1 MGLAPRVIDLSLL
14 TPSTG
19 FLLQGE
25 TGDLVG
31 WSVST
36 AGDVNGDGIDDLII
50 GAPYGDSGGYNAG
63 EAYVIF
69 GQAGTTRTNIDLTT
83 LSAADGFI
91 IQGDVD
97 GDYAGL
103 SVSSAGDVNGDG
115 IDDMIVAARRPGEAY
130 VIFGRTGAAR
140 GNIDLTTLPATDG
153 FVIQGAFAGY
163 GAGRTVS
170 SAGDVNGDGI
180 NDMIIGAPRGDNG
193 GTRAGEAYVI
203 FGRAGATRGE
213 IDVTTLSATDGFVI
227 QGDEAGDYAG
237 WSVSS
242 AGDVNGD
249 GIDDVIVGA
258 SQGDNG
264 GTNAGETY
272 VIFGRA
278 GATRTNIDL
287 TTLSATDGFII
298 QGDAAGDASGTSV
311 SSVGDVNG
319 DGIDDLIVGASQ
331 GDNGGIDA
339 GEAYVIFGRAG
350 ATRTN
355 IDLTTLSA
363 TDGFI
368 IQGDAAGDTAGWS
381 VSSAGDVN
389 DDGIDDLIVGA
400 LRSNNGGQYA
410 GEAYVIFGRVGATR
424 SNIDRTTLSANDG
437 FVIQGDAAGD
447 FAGWS
452 VSSAGDVNGD
462 GVDDLI
468 VGAAYSNLSGFRAGG
483 AYVIFGSKDIGTP
496 DAGNSFSTATAIST
510 GAQNSQSVGIGTDTD
525 DYYSFVATGNGFVT
539 ASLTGLTA
547 DLDLRV
553 YGSGLGL
560 RALSERVGTANE
572 DIRFEVI
579 GGQTYYLRVD
589 PNLTATSNYT
599 LTTNFISVSASTIS
613 TSLFFLLNGG
623 QLSALSKLADAA
635 YDLGSAENI
644 VTGFNEGIK
653 IPGASHPDLASPQPR
668 WLTPLDVPSLSPQT
682 VSNINFPVKGLLP
695 GGIYVN
701 ENAAAVVAV
710 TSDSLFVTFR
720 GTNDNGSGGGIFGG
734 TPDTDDWIGKDAHYA
749 LFNDLIS
756 ALDQYVSKH
765 PELKTVYVSGHS
777 LGASMAQHFMETHMN
792 SLGLRYEATLFA
804 SPGYGGGSTD
814 DPRISNIWLAGDPI
828 TVAALLSNT
837 SGDDNII
844 YHNLPGLLS
853 TQLHKVWLYAD
864 FTKFLS
870 DYGITR
876 VALSNIE
883 GIDFDRFYAHDFTPN
898 VQGGIGAN
906 NDIIDGSIYN
916 DVILGGAGNDWL
928 DGGEGN
934 DVLYGGIG
942 NDRLF
947 GGLGSDRAYFTG
959 VTAATVNLSLLTAQ
973 ATGFGTDTLISIE
986 HISSGGGDDKLTG
999 NIAGNS
1005 LSAGAGNDIIDGG
1018 AGNDALYG
1026 GNGNDLLFG
1035 GVGNDRIDGGLGI
1048 DRAWFVGTTAAT
1060 VNLLL
1065 TVAQVTGYGT
1075 DTLTGIEHVI
1085 SGSGNDWLTGDAL
1098 GNNLGSGAGND
1109 TVNGGAGNDALYG
1122 GDGND
1127 LMVGGIGN
1135 DRIDGGLGTDRA
1147 YYTGTTAATV
1157 NLSLI
1162 TAQVTGF
1169 GTDTLLGIEHL
1180 SSDSGNDRLTGNTSG
1195 NSLISGA
1202 GNDTVDGG
1210 AGNDALYGG
1219 DGNDSLTGGTG
1230 SDTFVFNTVLGAVNS
1245 DRITD
1250 FSFLEDTIRLE
1261 NAVFTGLANGV
1272 LTAAVFVANV
1282 TGLAAD
1288 ASDRI
1293 IYETGTGNLYFD
1305 ADGTG
1310 VGARVQFAV
1319 LNSGLAVTSA
1329 DFFVI

>member
-1 MGLAPRVIDLSLL
+1 MALENGIYFS
-14 TPSTG
+14 TSTG
-19 FLLQGE
+19 YIARYDLTSRAVTVVSSTSLNITDIAFSPDGQLYAVTYNSLYRIDSG
-25 TGDLVG
+25 TGSATLVG
-31 WSVST
+31 ALT
-36 AGDVNGDGIDDLII
+36 GL
-50 GAPYGDSGGYNAG
+50 PYY
-63 EAYVIF
+63 
-69 GQAGTTRTNIDLTT
+69 T
-83 LSAADGFI
+83 GF
-91 IQGDVD
+91 
-97 GDYAGL
+97 
-103 SVSSAGDVNGDG
+103 
-115 IDDMIVAARRPGEAY
+115 
-130 VIFGRTGAAR
+130 TGA
-140 GNIDLTTLPATDG
+140 TG
-153 FVIQGAFAGY
+153 FDISPSGVALITSSVVRDIAQVNLVTGSLEFAGY
-163 GAGRTVS
+163 VPLRTTGDIAFVGETLNVGLS
-170 SAGDVNGDGI
+170 SALGYTVTEYNRYVSGGSIPNGMAD
-180 NDMIIGAPRGDNG
+180 
-193 GTRAGEAYVI
+193 
-203 FGRAGATRGE
+203 
-213 IDVTTLSATDGFVI
+213 
-227 QGDEAGDYAG
+227 
-237 WSVSS
+237 
-242 AGDVNGD
+242 
-249 GIDDVIVGA
+249 
-258 SQGDNG
+258 
-264 GTNAGETY
+264 
-272 VIFGRA
+272 
-278 GATRTNIDL
+278 
-287 TTLSATDGFII
+287 
-298 QGDAAGDASGTSV
+298 
-311 SSVGDVNG
+311 
-319 DGIDDLIVGASQ
+319 
-331 GDNGGIDA
+331 
-339 GEAYVIFGRAG
+339 
-350 ATRTN
+350 
-355 IDLTTLSA
+355 
-363 TDGFI
+363 
-368 IQGDAAGDTAGWS
+368 
-381 VSSAGDVN
+381 
-389 DDGIDDLIVGA
+389 
-400 LRSNNGGQYA
+400 GQY
-410 GEAYVIFGRVGATR
+410 
-424 SNIDRTTLSANDG
+424 
-437 FVIQGDAAGD
+437 
-447 FAGWS
+447 
-452 VSSAGDVNGD
+452 
-462 GVDDLI
+462 
-468 VGAAYSNLSGFRAGG
+468 SG
-483 AYVIFGSKDIGTP
+483 GS
-496 DAGNSFSTATAIST
+496 AISL
-510 GAQNSQSVGIGTDTD
+510 GSN
-525 DYYSFVATGNGFVT
+525 
-539 ASLTGLTA
+539 SLTGL
-547 DLDLRV
+547 
-553 YGSGLGL
+553 
-560 RALSERVGTANE
+560 
-572 DIRFEVI
+572 
-579 GGQTYYLRVD
+579 
-589 PNLTATSNYT
+589 
-599 LTTNFISVSASTIS
+599 VSAPGQGATGLIGFSSNSIFTLGGSFNDVVLGGFQIPGGTITGAASLTLSNPTTIS